1 MLMDGRSIAVVSME
15 AQAQAVLDGLTAQ
28 NRLGGYLAIQSERA
42 PTEVPGEMVT
52 TFLLV
57 TWQDRTDAKP
67 QPEVQAPIPGQTTVD
82 EQLATAA
89 EPLEPP
95 DPSTEPDG
103 FDYSKLE
110 AEDVEEP
117 QTSR

>member
-82 EQLATAA
+82 EQLAATEA
-89 EPLEPP
+89 P
-95 DPSTEPDG
+95 DPAAEPDG

>member
-82 EQLATAA
+82 EQLAAVEA
-89 EPLEPP
+89 P
-95 DPSTEPDG
+95 DPAAEPDG